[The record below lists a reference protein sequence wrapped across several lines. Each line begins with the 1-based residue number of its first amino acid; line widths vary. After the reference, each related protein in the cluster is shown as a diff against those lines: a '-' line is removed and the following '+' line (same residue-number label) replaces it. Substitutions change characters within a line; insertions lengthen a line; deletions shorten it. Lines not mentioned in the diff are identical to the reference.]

1 MATDPDPET
10 VQTASRV
17 AGSVGLF
24 LTALLTTPALCSIA
38 GRFILGRR
46 QQNGYQPVQEGYEDE
61 DGVATPESVKA
72 FLDKPQRIGI
82 ACLSAAGFLVS
93 LALAVVTMHRVMNV
107 QLVEYWLRVGDWV
120 FLSVQAVSIWAE
132 RSPTKRF
139 ALGRYGFIASVFPI
153 AIPIIELYI
162 WWSSYSLMPFDD
174 LQKPLIIAQLVVA
187 FLQAFL
193 YILLPRRPDVFKNGK
208 LVDQQST
215 VSFLSRTT
223 FSWADTVLKF
233 TMRNRSLDIDDLPE
247 LHNAMRSKTL
257 RSEFDN
263 VKGSRRLWKTLIRA
277 HFPVIV
283 EQLLLTLVASVM
295 NFAPQVALLG
305 ILRSLE
311 ARDTGD
317 WEPWQTW
324 VWVFALGVLML
335 VSSTIEARL
344 YWVVYSDL
352 GIPVLEQL
360 SAVIFAK
367 SMRRKDVKNMKK
379 GSSKETELTDSG
391 NPDGCTSNGHS
402 KKATADEEDEEGDLQ
417 KTRQGIINLVAVD
430 SRRVSEFATYDYVIP
445 WSILKLLIACGFLVK
460 LIGWIPLLSGLAVSA
475 LVTPI
480 NILVAGK
487 YTTAQESL
495 MKYRDQKLAVV
506 TEVLQGIRQIKFSAL
521 EGQWQK
527 KVAEVRNTELKAQWM
542 AFLYDVGLIS
552 IWILG
557 PLMLSAVSLAVY
569 ALIHGELTASV
580 AFTAISVFGSLE
592 LALAILPELISNFLE
607 AWVSAGRIEKYLDSP
622 EKTANTV
629 PADSISFEEADVAW
643 PADEEVAP
651 EERYALRNLNL
662 KFPSKGFSVIS
673 GKTGSGKSLLL
684 ASILGECDILSGVVK
699 VPVPPPLDARHD
711 DKATPANW
719 IIESAIAYVAQI
731 PWIENATI
739 KDNILFGL
747 PYDPVR
753 YQKVLFACALEKDLE
768 MLEDGELTD
777 IGANGVNLSG
787 GQKWRM
793 SFARALYS
801 RAGILIMD
809 DLFSAV
815 DAHTGRHL
823 YEHALTGELAQN
835 RTRILVTHHVAL
847 CLPRTDYFVSLEDG
861 SVKHAGT
868 VEELR
873 RTNNLAD
880 ILVQEQEAEAADVES
895 EDEDLSNGNGVSLQK
910 VVSNRS
916 HRSSIVNGNGE
927 ATKRAAPKKFVEEE
941 KRETGAISLSIY
953 KEYFKT
959 GGGIPF
965 WVLVVTTYVG
975 FAALLLGRSWWVN
988 IWTSS
993 SSARSTPEHYLLTV
1007 NQPITQTVTTGSND
1021 NLFLYL
1027 GVYVVLSVTA
1037 CVAGSARYYFVLSA
1051 AIRASRNLFDHLI
1064 FAVLRAPLRWLDTVP
1079 VGRILNRFTADFH
1092 LIDSR
1097 LGYDI
1102 ALTAYRCFEVMGI
1115 IVAGVLVSPVLIIF
1129 ALVLLAACLNYAIR
1143 FLAGARE
1150 VKRLESNAK
1159 SPIFEQFGSALNGLG
1174 TIRAFNKAEIYV
1186 ERMYEKIDRHARAWW
1201 HMWLFNRW
1209 LSYRMNVAG
1218 AIFSTITAALVVSI
1232 KGVSASLAGFALS
1245 FALQYTTSMAMSL
1258 RQYANMELDMNATE
1272 RVVEYSNIAIENQG
1286 GADAP
1291 AAWPTEGRLEVR
1303 DLVVGYAD
1311 DLPPVLKGLT
1321 FTVEKNQRVGVV
1333 GRTGAGKSSLTLALF
1348 RFLEAREGAIYIDG
1362 IDVSKIKLHDLRS
1375 RLAIIPQDP
1384 VLFSGTVRSNLDPFG
1399 EYSDDELYDAL
1410 ERVHLISGSGESTV
1424 APPSPA
1430 TPKGIEEPLKPEAE
1444 SPSSSSSTARS
1455 SNGNGNNSNI
1465 FSSLSSPIS
1474 EGGLNLSQGQRQL
1487 LCLAR
1492 AIVCRP
1498 KIMVLDEATSAVD
1511 MSTDALIQRS
1521 IRCEFGHNAT
1531 TLLVIAHRLSTIV
1544 DFDRILVMDAG
1555 KAVEFGSPRE
1565 LMRIEDGVFKKLVEE
1580 SGERRVLEEIIFG
1593 GEEQR
1598 VEE

>member
-1 MATDPDPET
+1 M
-10 VQTASRV
+10 
-17 AGSVGLF
+17 L
-24 LTALLTTPALCSIA
+24 
-38 GRFILGRR
+38 
-46 QQNGYQPVQEGYEDE
+46 
-61 DGVATPESVKA
+61 
-72 FLDKPQRIGI
+72 
-82 ACLSAAGFLVS
+82 
-93 LALAVVTMHRVMNV
+93 
-107 QLVEYWLRVGDWV
+107 
-120 FLSVQAVSIWAE
+120 LSVQAVSIWAE

-139 ALGRYGFIASVFPI
+139 ALGRYGFIASVLAI
-153 AIPIIELYI
+153 AISIIEPYF
-162 WWSSYSLMPFDD
+162 WWSSYRLMPFYN

-187 FLQAFL
+187 SLQAFL
-193 YILLPRRPDVFKNGK
+193 YILLPRRPDVFRDGK

-215 VSFLSRTT
+215 VSFLSRIT

-233 TMRNRSLDIDDLPE
+233 TARKKSLDIDDLPE
-247 LHNAMRSKTL
+247 LHKAMRSKTL
-257 RSEFDN
+257 RSDFDN
-263 VKGSRRLWKTLIRA
+263 VKGSRRLWKTLILA
-277 HFPVIV
+277 HFPALV

-311 ARDTGD
+311 ARETED

-367 SMRRKDVKNMKK
+367 SMRRKDVKNVKK
-379 GSSKETELTDSG
+379 TSSKEAELTDSG
-391 NPDGCTSNGHS
+391 SPNGCTSNSHS
-402 KKATADEEDEEGDLQ
+402 KKTTANEDDEAGDLQ

-430 SRRVSEFATYDYVIP
+430 SRRVSEFATYDYLIP
-445 WSILKLLIACGFLVK
+445 WSIFKLLIACGFLVK
-460 LIGWIPLLSGLAVSA
+460 LIGWIPLLSGLAVTA
-475 LVTPI
+475 IVTPI
-480 NILVAGK
+480 NILVARK
-487 YTTAQESL
+487 YTVAQERL
-495 MKYRDQKLAVV
+495 MKNRDQKLAVV

-521 EGQWQK
+521 EAQWQK
-527 KVAEVRNTELKAQWM
+527 RVAEVRNTELEAQWM

-580 AFTAISVFGSLE
+580 AFTAMSVFGSLE
-592 LALAILPELISNFLE
+592 LALAVLPELISNFLE
-607 AWVSAGRIEKYLDSP
+607 ACVSAGRIEKYLDSP

-629 PADSISFEEADVAW
+629 PAESISFQEADVAW

-651 EERYALRNLNL
+651 EERYALCNLNL
-662 KFPSKGFSVIS
+662 NFPSKGLSVIS

-684 ASILGECDILSGVVK
+684 ASILGECDILSGVVR
-699 VPVPPPLDARHD
+699 VPVPPPLDSRHD

-719 IIESAIAYVAQI
+719 IIDSAIAYVAQI

-739 KDNILFGL
+739 RDNILFGL

-777 IGANGVNLSG
+777 IGANGINLSG

-793 SFARALYS
+793 AFARALYS

-873 RTNNLAD
+873 RTNSLAD
-880 ILVQEQEAEAADVES
+880 ILVQEREAEAADEGS
-895 EDEDLSNGNGVSLQK
+895 EDNEALPNSNGVSLQK
-910 VVSNRS
+910 VSSNRS
-916 HRSSIVNGNGE
+916 HRSSVINGNGE

-965 WVLVVTTYVG
+965 WVLVVIVYVG
-975 FAALLLGRSWWVN
+975 YAALFLVRVSQQDMSFRVYKASTDVSLEQSWWVN

-993 SSARSTPEHYLLTV
+993 SSRQSTPEHYLLTM
-1007 NQPITQTVTTGSND
+1007 NRPTDQIVTTGSND

-1027 GVYVVLSVTA
+1027 GVYVALSATA

-1102 ALTAYRCFEVMGI
+1102 ALTAYRCFEVTGI

-1129 ALVLLAACLNYAIR
+1129 ALILLAACLNYAIR

-1150 VKRLESNAK
+1150 VKRLESTAK

-1174 TIRAFNKAEIYV
+1174 TIRAFSKAEVYV

-1209 LSYRMNVAG
+1209 LSYRMNIVG
-1218 AIFSTITAALVVSI
+1218 AIFSTITATLVVSI
-1232 KGVSASLAGFALS
+1232 KATNASLAGFALS

-1384 VLFSGTVRSNLDPFG
+1384 VLFSGTVRSNLDPFD
-1399 EYSDDELYDAL
+1399 EYSDNELYDAL
-1410 ERVHLISGSGESTV
+1410 ERVHLINRSGESTV

-1430 TPKGIEEPLKPEAE
+1430 TPKGIDEPLRPEAE
-1444 SPSSSSSTARS
+1444 SPSSSSSTVRN
-1455 SNGNGNNSNI
+1455 SNGNGNSGNI

-1492 AIVCRP
+1492 AIVSRP

-1521 IRCEFGHNAT
+1521 IRSEFGRNAT

-1565 LMRIEDGVFKKLVEE
+1565 LMGIEDGVFRKLVE

-1593 GEEQR
+1593 DEKGEKR